1 LLLYKQVGLFLIWTQ
16 SKNVQACFPSFAK
29 GKMPAAW
36 EIEAPVHPIER
47 IVIAG
52 AGQAGGRAAEALRA
66 AGFGGSITVIGEEK
80 HPPYERPQLSKEL
93 LATPDA
99 PVAYLKPAGD
109 WASVL
114 DVTMITGAAVV
125 ACDPERQT
133 VATDDGKL
141 FSYDRLLLATGT
153 QPRQIK
159 TFGGTDTRVHYLRN
173 IEDALHL
180 RQSFHRRSRVV
191 IIGGGVI
198 GLEAACAAAKLG
210 CEVTVVES
218 QPRLLAR
225 AFPGLVS
232 DVVEARHRNHGVRFE
247 FDVTVAE
254 GTADGVRL
262 TNGAELKADII
273 LVGIGVD
280 PASAIARDLGL
291 PADTGIEVDVF
302 GRTGAPNV
310 FSAGDVSLQWSK
322 CHDRAIRV
330 ETWANAQNQAICVAG
345 NMIGADREYGDPPWF
360 WSDQYDLN
368 IQVVGDMLNADHI
381 VRGDSSSDRFSVAAM
396 RGNEIVGAIS
406 INAAKDMAM
415 FRRLVARQS
424 RLNRSDIESTA
435 YDLRR
440 ALKIN

>member
-1 LLLYKQVGLFLIWTQ
+1 M
-16 SKNVQACFPSFAK
+16 S
-29 GKMPAAW
+29 AAW
-36 EIEAPVHPIER
+36 EIEALVHPIEK

-173 IEDALHL
+173 VEDAMHL

-291 PADTGIEVDVF
+291 SADTGIEVDVF
-302 GRTGAPNV
+302 GRTAAPNV

-381 VRGDSSSDRFSVAAM
+381 ARGDSSSDRFSVAAM

-435 YDLRR
+435 YDLRQ

>member
-1 LLLYKQVGLFLIWTQ
+1 
-16 SKNVQACFPSFAK
+16 
-29 GKMPAAW
+29 
-36 EIEAPVHPIER
+36 
-47 IVIAG
+47 
-52 AGQAGGRAAEALRA
+52 
-66 AGFGGSITVIGEEK
+66 
-80 HPPYERPQLSKEL
+80 
-93 LATPDA
+93 
-99 PVAYLKPAGD
+99 
-109 WASVL
+109 
-114 DVTMITGAAVV
+114 
-125 ACDPERQT
+125 
-133 VATDDGKL
+133 
-141 FSYDRLLLATGT
+141 
-153 QPRQIK
+153 
-159 TFGGTDTRVHYLRN
+159 VHYLRN

-291 PADTGIEVDVF
+291 SADTGIEVDVF

-381 VRGDSSSDRFSVAAM
+381 VRGDSSGDRFSVAAM

-406 INAAKDMAM
+406 INAARDMAM

-435 YDLRR
+435 YDLRQ

>member
-1 LLLYKQVGLFLIWTQ
+1 M
-16 SKNVQACFPSFAK
+16 S
-29 GKMPAAW
+29 AAW
-36 EIEAPVHPIER
+36 EIEAPVHPIEK

-66 AGFGGSITVIGEEK
+66 AGFGGSITMIGAEK

-133 VATDDGKL
+133 IATGDGKL
-141 FSYDRLLLATGT
+141 FGYDRLLLATGT
-153 QPRQIK
+153 QPRRIK
-159 TFGGTDTRVHYLRN
+159 TFVGTDARFHYLRN

-262 TNGAELKADII
+262 TNGAELRADII

-280 PASAIARDLGL
+280 PTSAIARDLGL
-291 PADTGIEVDVF
+291 SADTGIEVDAL
-302 GRTGAPNV
+302 GRTAAPNV

-435 YDLRR
+435 YDLRQ
-440 ALKIN
+440 ALKIS

>member
-1 LLLYKQVGLFLIWTQ
+1 MDAIEECLGLLPVVG
-16 SKNVQACFPSFAK
+16 K
-29 GKMPAAW
+29 GKISAAW
-36 EIEAPVHPIER
+36 EIEAPVHPIEK

-66 AGFGGSITVIGEEK
+66 ASFGGSITVIGEEK

-99 PVAYLKPAGD
+99 PVAYLKSAGD

-133 VATDDGKL
+133 VATGDGKL
-141 FSYDRLLLATGT
+141 FGYDRLLLATGT
-153 QPRQIK
+153 QPRRIK
-159 TFGGTDTRVHYLRN
+159 TFAGTDARVHYLRN

-198 GLEAACAAAKLG
+198 GLEAACAAAKHG

-218 QPRLLAR
+218 QPRLLVR

-247 FDVTVAE
+247 FGVTVAE
-254 GTADGVRL
+254 GTTNGVRL

-280 PASAIARDLGL
+280 PTSAIARDLGL
-291 PADTGIEVDVF
+291 SADTGIAVDAL
-302 GRTGAPNV
+302 GRTAAPNV
-310 FSAGDVSLQWSK
+310 FSAGDVSLQWSR

-345 NMIGADREYGDPPWF
+345 NMIGTDREYGDPPWF

-381 VRGDSSSDRFSVAAM
+381 VRGDSGSDRFSVAAM

-415 FRRLVARQS
+415 FRRMVARQS

-435 YDLRR
+435 YDLRQ
-440 ALKIN
+440 ALKIS